1 MRRRLSLGVLCLTL
15 VACAPKADI
24 IITGGMVWTG
34 LSTGAP
40 PRGSI
45 AIADGKILAIGADS
59 DVGRY
64 AGPKTQRIQA
74 DGGLVL
80 PGFTDGHTH
89 FIDGGFQLAS
99 VNLRDAAT
107 PQEFVR
113 RLKEYAAHLKP
124 GEWITGGDWD
134 HTLWVGQP
142 LPRHEWIDSVTPNNP
157 VFVNRLDGHEALAN
171 AAAMR
176 AAKITKDTQAPV
188 GGEMLRDARG
198 EPIGIFKDRAM
209 DLVWHAAPDPSPEQ
223 RDSALARA
231 LAHAASL
238 GVTATG

>member
-15 VACAPKADI
+15 AACAPKADI

-40 PRGSI
+40 QRGSI
-45 AIADGKILAIGADS
+45 AIADSKILAIGADS

-74 DGGLVL
+74 NGGLVL

-113 RLKEYAAHLKP
+113 RLKEYAKTLKP
-124 GEWITGGDWD
+124 GDWIIGGDWD
-134 HTLWVGQP
+134 HTLWRGAP
-142 LPRHEWIDSVTPNNP
+142 LPHHEWVDSVTPHNP
-157 VFVNRLDGHEALAN
+157 VYLYRVDGHMALAN

-176 AAKITKDTQAPV
+176 AAKITNATRDPV
-188 GGEMLRDARG
+188 GGEIPRDARG
-198 EPIGIFKDRAM
+198 EPIGIFKDNAGN
-209 DLVWHAAPDPSPEQ
+209 LIEAA
-223 RDSALARA
+223 
-231 LAHAASL
+231 
-238 GVTATG
+238 

>member
-74 DGGLVL
+74 DGGLVRSEE
-80 PGFTDGHTH
+80 HTSEL
-89 FIDGGFQLAS
+89 QS
-99 VNLRDAAT
+99 R
-107 PQEFVR
+107 
-113 RLKEYAAHLKP
+113 
-124 GEWITGGDWD
+124 
-134 HTLWVGQP
+134 
-142 LPRHEWIDSVTPNNP
+142 S
-157 VFVNRLDGHEALAN
+157 
-171 AAAMR
+171 
-176 AAKITKDTQAPV
+176 
-188 GGEMLRDARG
+188 
-198 EPIGIFKDRAM
+198 
-209 DLVWHAAPDPSPEQ
+209 DLVC
-223 RDSALARA
+223 RL
-231 LAHAASL
+231 L
-238 GVTATG
+238 